1 MTLGTVAP
9 VLDPALYIPELRPR
23 TKESVLEHLAT
34 LAHEAGAVGTPAL
47 LLELLTLRERV
58 GTTAIGKG
66 VALPHARSLTVRRP
80 LLMVA
85 RSHRG
90 IEWGAADEQRVT
102 LVLLALSPGEW
113 GDEAH
118 HAFLGRAA
126 AVARLQRHRQRL
138 LDAESFDDVAS
149 VLREVNP

>member
-1 MTLGTVAP
+1 MTLGMVAP

-23 TKESVLEHLAT
+23 TKEAVLEHLVT
-34 LAHEAGAVGTPAL
+34 LAHGAGAVGAPAL
-47 LLELLTLRERV
+47 LLELLTLREGV
-58 GTTAIGKG
+58 GSTAVGKG
-66 VALPHARSLTVRRP
+66 VAIPHARSLTVRRP
-80 LLMVA
+80 LLVLA

-90 IEWGAADEQRVT
+90 IEWDAPDDQRVT

-113 GDEAH
+113 GEETH

-126 AVARLQRHRQRL
+126 AIARLQRNRQRL
-138 LDAESFDDVAS
+138 LDAESYADVAS